1 MLSTLSSLIVGAAA
15 VSATVSYPNEYK
27 LMPGHVNKEFV
38 VSPLPST
45 YIKASD
51 VPQNFY
57 WGNNNGVSYLTKNL
71 NQHIPQYCGSCWA
84 HGAISAL
91 GDRIK
96 IARAAKG
103 NTNLDID
110 LSIQYILNCGAKVAG
125 SCYGGSASGTYD
137 FIKNSGLIPFDTAMP
152 YSACSSDSTEGFC
165 GKADWTC
172 TALNKART
180 CGTFGVP
187 CVGLSAFPNATV
199 AEHGEVQGEAAIMAE
214 VFARGPVACVVDAN
228 PLRDY
233 NGGIVNSPGST
244 QVDHI
249 VSITGWGVDAATNTK
264 YWIVRNSWGEFWGE
278 MGSFRVVRGQN
289 QLLIES
295 GCSWATPGQWTE
307 QNFPCFE
314 DGSNCVA
321 TAYYVDPSVAA
332 AARK

>member
-1 MLSTLSSLIVGAAA
+1 MQTVALLVGALAA
-15 VSATVSYPNEYK
+15 VSASSAPVYPNEYK
-27 LMPGHVNKEFV
+27 LMPGHVNKEFI
-38 VSPLPST
+38 VSPLPADYVDPKS
-45 YIKASD
+45 IPD
-51 VPQNFY
+51 NFS
-57 WGNNNGVSYLTKNL
+57 WGNKNGVSYLTKNL

-96 IARAAKG
+96 IARAAAG
-103 NTNLDID
+103 TNKLDVD
-110 LSIQYILNCGAKVAG
+110 LSIQWVLNCGAKVAG

-137 FIKNSGLIPFDTAMP
+137 FIKNAGPIPYDSGMP

-165 GKADWTC
+165 SKADWTC
-172 TALNKART
+172 TPLNVART
-180 CGTFGVP
+180 CPTFGEP
-187 CVGLSAFPNATV
+187 CVGLKYYPNATV
-199 AEHGEVQGEAAIMAE
+199 AEHGDVQGEAAIMAE

-278 MGSFRVVRGQN
+278 SGFFRVVRGQN

-295 GCSWATPGQWTE
+295 GCSWATPGSWTE
-307 QNFPCFE
+307 VNYPCFE

-321 TAYYVDPSVAA
+321 S
-332 AARK
+332 K